1 VEAEVQ
7 GASQIAHDALY
18 CGEVR
23 LPEIVHMEVDL
34 LNDVGDVR
42 AGER

>member
-1 VEAEVQ
+1 
-7 GASQIAHDALY
+7 
-18 CGEVR
+18 VR
-23 LPEIVHMEVDL
+23 LPEIMHMEVDL